1 MPKFHHVLLI
11 EDNPG
16 DVRLVRELFRGQE
29 IDCRVDAVG
38 TLADALETLGQMY
51 AMADTDLPG
60 PDIILLDLGL
70 PDSLGL
76 DACLRLQRAAPRTP
90 IVILTGNDDEAQALE
105 ALRLGAED
113 YLPKQDMSSVRLV
126 RTMRHAMRRRMNIEE
141 LLAREARLR
150 SLTKALEDGGRQVED
165 ELARVKEE
173 LEARKSERTAVLD
186 RIQLDMQRLAQAV
199 TERRP
204 LPASGTKPLLPA
216 LPTLPATT
224 ATAPG
229 AGRLTQLAGQ
239 REAPGRQTLDLSAM
253 ARRILAE
260 LSAAEPQRRA
270 RITVEE
276 GLVDAGD
283 PQRVEGLLRRLLDN
297 AWKFSGTQAET
308 RIELSAVRSE
318 RAPTV
323 YRLQDNGIGFDLAG
337 AATLFEPFQRMA
349 SAQGWPG
356 IGLGLSV
363 AREAVERHGGRIW
376 AESAPGRGSV
386 FYFTLRASAS

>member
-1 MPKFHHVLLI
+1 MTKFHHVLLI

-38 TLADALETLGQMY
+38 TLADALETLGRMY
-51 AMADTDLPG
+51 AMADADLPG

-229 AGRLTQLAGQ
+229 AGRLTKLAGQ

>member
-1 MPKFHHVLLI
+1 
-11 EDNPG
+11 
-16 DVRLVRELFRGQE
+16 
-29 IDCRVDAVG
+29 
-38 TLADALETLGQMY
+38 
-51 AMADTDLPG
+51 
-60 PDIILLDLGL
+60 
-70 PDSLGL
+70 
-76 DACLRLQRAAPRTP
+76 
-90 IVILTGNDDEAQALE
+90 
-105 ALRLGAED
+105 
-113 YLPKQDMSSVRLV
+113 
-126 RTMRHAMRRRMNIEE
+126 
-141 LLAREARLR
+141 
-150 SLTKALEDGGRQVED
+150 
-165 ELARVKEE
+165 
-173 LEARKSERTAVLD
+173 
-186 RIQLDMQRLAQAV
+186 
-199 TERRP
+199 
-204 LPASGTKPLLPA
+204 
-216 LPTLPATT
+216 
-224 ATAPG
+224 
-229 AGRLTQLAGQ
+229 
-239 REAPGRQTLDLSAM
+239 M

-323 YRLQDNGIGFDLAG
+323 YRLQDSGIGFDLAG

-376 AESAPGRGSV
+376 AESAPCCGSV